1 MIRKN
6 VEVLQEEVSDCGV
19 CSLLSIIKYYGG
31 YESLE
36 NLRIDSLTTSKGVSA
51 YNLIECAKKHG
62 FDCVGKK
69 IDDIENE
76 ILPYI
81 AHIKINNTL
90 SHFVVV
96 YEITEKFV
104 LIMDPAVGL
113 IKKDVMEFKSDFTG
127 VIIDLFPKEKLIKK
141 HIKNILWQNILAEL
155 KKQKLKLFLIIILNI
170 ILVILSFIN
179 SYYVS
184 LYNNKFILILIF
196 FFICIFIQLI
206 EYLINI
212 LNIEINRKTGNNIY
226 ENYLNHLFLIP
237 LRILHLKD
245 NGEIIKR
252 TNELSEV
259 EYTVTN
265 FFLELMLSSIYIFS
279 LICALTFIKFQLSL
293 FILVM
298 FLIVV
303 LVMIR
308 CYKKLSYKINEYMYA
323 STDYNNYLHSYLNSF
338 YSVKH
343 MNAIKYVKDILNDK
357 YKSFSS
363 INATLLK
370 SVSQIELIKKVFLGV
385 SEFVILT
392 YLLVKSFNGSFSYEN
407 VIVIYFIINYLFS
420 SFNSVINLLPSFII
434 QKKVIRK
441 INEFYNISLKVD
453 GGDAFKQG
461 NIKFEN
467 VSFSYNNY
475 KKTIDSLSFEIKMH
489 EHVRITGESGS
500 GKSTIMKLINKEY
513 ENYEGTISIGN
524 KNIKDIDES
533 SYRENVEY
541 LSQEESFINGT
552 IKDNIL
558 FGRKTS
564 EEELNRVIK
573 ICKIDSIVEK
583 YPLKLETY
591 ISSNNN
597 PLSGGEKGLIILAR
611 GLLKRKSII
620 IIDEVL
626 SELDLSLETEVLK
639 NIDQNINSTIIYI
652 THKNVDV
659 FKKILSVRKE

>member
-1 MIRKN
+1 MSNLYIPG
-6 VEVLQEEVSDCGV
+6 CAFFI
-19 CSLLSIIKYYGG
+19 SLLLLILFYSKKRVNNIETKIYLYLLLTNVLDTVLMLIILCLYYFNYDLTFLSFLSKFEYLALLGWIWLFFIYVIYYLFFDGRKEEDSFNNITKITGLITFFAAILILFLPVSIYSSDGIMYSYGPA
-31 YESLE
+31 L
-36 NLRIDSLTTSKGVSA
+36 N
-51 YNLIECAKKHG
+51 
-62 FDCVGKK
+62 
-69 IDDIENE
+69 
-76 ILPYI
+76 
-81 AHIKINNTL
+81 
-90 SHFVVV
+90 VV
-96 YEITEKFV
+96 YYLSLLYSV
-104 LIMDPAVGL
+104 LAI
-113 IKKDVMEFKSDFTG
+113 
-127 VIIDLFPKEKLIKK
+127 
-141 HIKNILWQNILAEL
+141 
-155 KKQKLKLFLIIILNI
+155 
-170 ILVILSFIN
+170 
-179 SYYVS
+179 
-184 LYNNKFILILIF
+184 ILIF
-196 FFICIFIQLI
+196 FFICISIQLI

-226 ENYLNHLFLIP
+226 ENYLDHLFLIP

-265 FFLELMLSSIYIFS
+265 FFLELMLSSVYILS

-298 FLIVV
+298 FFIVI

-475 KKTIDSLSFEIKMH
+475 KKTIDSLSFEIKEN

-626 SELDLSLETEVLK
+626 SELDLSFETEVLK
-639 NIDQNINSTIIYI
+639 NIDQNIYSTIIYI

-659 FKKILSVRKE
+659 FKKLLSVRKE

>member
-1 MIRKN
+1 
-6 VEVLQEEVSDCGV
+6 
-19 CSLLSIIKYYGG
+19 
-31 YESLE
+31 
-36 NLRIDSLTTSKGVSA
+36 
-51 YNLIECAKKHG
+51 
-62 FDCVGKK
+62 
-69 IDDIENE
+69 
-76 ILPYI
+76 
-81 AHIKINNTL
+81 
-90 SHFVVV
+90 
-96 YEITEKFV
+96 
-104 LIMDPAVGL
+104 
-113 IKKDVMEFKSDFTG
+113 
-127 VIIDLFPKEKLIKK
+127 
-141 HIKNILWQNILAEL
+141 
-155 KKQKLKLFLIIILNI
+155 
-170 ILVILSFIN
+170 
-179 SYYVS
+179 
-184 LYNNKFILILIF
+184 
-196 FFICIFIQLI
+196 
-206 EYLINI
+206 
-212 LNIEINRKTGNNIY
+212 
-226 ENYLNHLFLIP
+226 
-237 LRILHLKD
+237 
-245 NGEIIKR
+245 
-252 TNELSEV
+252 
-259 EYTVTN
+259 
-265 FFLELMLSSIYIFS
+265 
-279 LICALTFIKFQLSL
+279 
-293 FILVM
+293 
-298 FLIVV
+298 
-303 LVMIR
+303 
-308 CYKKLSYKINEYMYA
+308 
-323 STDYNNYLHSYLNSF
+323 
-338 YSVKH
+338 
-343 MNAIKYVKDILNDK
+343 MNAIRYVKDILNDK

-475 KKTIDSLSFEIKMH
+475 KKTIDSLSFEIKEN

-513 ENYEGTISIGN
+513 ENYEGTISLGN

-533 SYRENVEY
+533 SYHENVEY

-659 FKKILSVRKE
+659 FKEILSVRKE

>member
-62 FDCVGKK
+62 FDCVGIKVE
-69 IDDIENE
+69 DIENK

-113 IKKDVMEFKSDFTG
+113 IKKDVMEFKSNFTG
-127 VIIDLFPKEKLIKK
+127 VIINLFPKEKLIKK
-141 HIKNILWQNILAEL
+141 HVKNILWQNILSEL
-155 KKQKLKLFLIIILNI
+155 KKQKIKLFLIIILNI
-170 ILVILSFIN
+170 MLVILSFIN
-179 SYYVS
+179 SYYMP
-184 LYNNKFILILIF
+184 LYNNKVILILIF

-206 EYLINI
+206 EYFINI
-212 LNIEINRKTGNNIY
+212 LNIRINRKTGNNIY
-226 ENYLNHLFLIP
+226 KNYLDHLFSIP

-252 TNELSEV
+252 TNELEEV
-259 EYTVTN
+259 ENTVTN
-265 FFLELMLSSIYIFS
+265 FFLELMLSSIYILS

-323 STDYNNYLHSYLNSF
+323 STDYNNYLHSYLKSF
-338 YSVKH
+338 YSIKH
-343 MNAIKYVKDILNDK
+343 MNAIKYVKNVLNDK
-357 YKSFSS
+357 YKNYSS
-363 INATLLK
+363 INTALLK
-370 SVSQIELIKKVFLGV
+370 NVSKIELIKKVFLGV
-385 SEFVILT
+385 SEFAIIT

-407 VIVIYFIINYLFS
+407 IIVIYFIINYLFS

-441 INEFYNISLKVD
+441 INEFYNISFKVD

-475 KKTIDSLSFEIKMH
+475 KKIIDSLSFEIKAN

-533 SYRENVEY
+533 SYRENIEY

-558 FGRKTS
+558 FGREAS
-564 EEELNRVIK
+564 EEELKRVKK

-583 YPLKLETY
+583 YPLKLDTF

-639 NIDQNINSTIIYI
+639 SIDQNINSTIIYI
-652 THKNVDV
+652 THKNVNV
-659 FKKILSVRKE
+659 FKEILSVRKE